1 MLDLIK
7 SGEFWSAIA
16 GAVVGGLIAFG
27 IQWIGFRET
36 RKAAKEDEKLK
47 KQSLAYSL
55 LFKII
60 EMDSIAHN
68 IMGIIDE
75 CITEWKQLGREGG
88 GLWQIVKPIP
98 NLPRQVL
105 FSAEEMAMLLS
116 LKSDKVFNQVLM
128 MDARFNST
136 IESFRFYGELKQA
149 FKQTFPPNHFD
160 KGMATFVATGNE
172 VEIVKSRIH
181 ELDQLISVT
190 IENLKKDL
198 SATDLAL
205 KPLSE
210 LFEHNLDIKLS
221 IKRKQIARA

>member
-1 MLDLIK
+1 MLR
-7 SGEFWSAIA
+7 SSC
-16 GAVVGGLIAFG
+16 
-27 IQWIGFRET
+27 T
-36 RKAAKEDEKLK
+36 
-47 KQSLAYSL
+47 
-55 LFKII
+55 
-60 EMDSIAHN
+60 
-68 IMGIIDE
+68 
-75 CITEWKQLGREGG
+75 
-88 GLWQIVKPIP
+88 
-98 NLPRQVL
+98 
-105 FSAEEMAMLLS
+105 AMLLS

-160 KGMATFVATGNE
+160 KGMGTFVATGNE